1 MLGPGELERGGAVT
15 RLQGVEAGS
24 LEIEPADEP
33 DRLLVVD
40 DEDAAGVCA
49 PGPTGRSRGLGS
61 LLGLGEPVELLAVH
75 TSLA

>member
-1 MLGPGELERGGAVT
+1 MLGPGELERGGTVT

-40 DEDAAGVCA
+40 DEDSA
-49 PGPTGRSRGLGS
+49 
-61 LLGLGEPVELLAVH
+61 
-75 TSLA
+75 